1 MTVQTPNYR
10 FEKPLVNDPVDA
22 NIWGGLLNNNAN
34 LLETYVTAL
43 NSANIGNTQPQV
55 PGTSMPTPGMLW
67 LDTSAGSGF
76 YLLKIYGIGGWATIG
91 ALNTDLNTFSQNN
104 VSYNITILTSS
115 GTYNTPQG
123 LSFAKVTAIG
133 GGGAGSVGGNPS
145 LGNATS
151 GGGGGAGGV
160 CVRAYTVAQLGAS
173 QTFTIGSG
181 GIGNSSPGTSGGNG
195 GTTIFATGSL
205 VLTASGGSGAPGQ
218 TSAQSG
224 SNASIGGNGG
234 AASGGTINISGAAGG
249 DGFAYR
255 IGDLNNYM
263 MAGNGASTMF
273 GTGGKGGKI
282 LNISGT
288 AQSGGANATG
298 YGAGGGGAGFVSLPS
313 PLTVFS
319 GNGSQGAI
327 IIEEYF

>member
-1 MTVQTPNYR
+1 MSVQTPNYL

-43 NSANIGNTQPQV
+43 NSANIGNTAPQV

-67 LDTSAGSGF
+67 LDTNAGPEF
-76 YLLKIYGIGGWATIG
+76 YLLKIYGTGGWATIG
-91 ALNTDLNTFSQNN
+91 TLNANLNTFSLNN
-104 VSYNITILTSS
+104 VSYNITILTTS
-115 GTYNTPQG
+115 GTYTTPLG

-133 GGGAGSVGGNPS
+133 GGGAGSIGGNRS

-181 GIGNSSPGTSGGNG
+181 GVANSGEGTSGGNG

-218 TSAQSG
+218 SSAQSG
-224 SNASIGGNGG
+224 SSASIGGDGG

-255 IGDLNNYM
+255 VGDGNNYM
-263 MAGNGASTMF
+263 MAGNGAGTMF
-273 GTGGKGGKI
+273 GTGGKGGKL

-288 AQSGGANATG
+288 AQSAGLNGTG
-298 YGAGGGGAGFVSLPS
+298 YGAGGGGAGFVSSPS
-313 PLTVFS
+313 PITATA
-319 GNGSQGAI
+319 GNGSQGVI